1 MQPNRVPL
9 SLFNVFA
16 VSLSLGLS
24 AACSTAEQV
33 GNAGADAPSASSDS
47 GGDAEQGEQPD
58 AAGPDTEAV
67 DGSLGADAED
77 GEPTLAAGCRDPG
90 TAAAT
95 AGCLKPTFPPEYYV
109 DEALAYFDT
118 LDIEADPANIP
129 KYAERVARWE
139 WPPWLLLTGLGRDVM
154 VDTAALLREF
164 DPSTVPTRDCRFFPV
179 QPFARC
185 YVSFN
190 YEGGDCPI
198 YEEFVFNDAGETT
211 FIEAWSSIDGLSPT
225 TAADPWAEDPAFPR
239 LSTRVPG
246 LGTPEAVLDVES
258 EAMAQA
264 AAADP
269 DLADFVVRARDFW
282 GTWLVEYQSADKS
295 FFAKGCGW

>member
-1 MQPNRVPL
+1 VSLNRVPS
-9 SLFNVFA
+9 SLRSSVA
-16 VSLSLGLS
+16 LRLALGLS
-24 AACSTAEQV
+24 AGCSTAESV
-33 GNAGADAPSASSDS
+33 GAVTA
-47 GGDAEQGEQPD
+47 GDATPDSRAEETNQSITDTLETD
-58 AAGPDTEAV
+58 AAADTLSPDTEVA
-67 DGSLGADAED
+67 G
-77 GEPTLAAGCRDPG
+77 PPLAAGCRDPG

-95 AGCLKPTFPPEYYV
+95 AGCLVPTFPPEYYV
-109 DEALAYFDT
+109 AEALAYFDT
-118 LDIEADPANIP
+118 LDIDADPTNIP
-129 KYAERVARWE
+129 KYAEQVARWE

-164 DPSTVPTRDCRFFPV
+164 DPSTVPVRDCRFFPV

-225 TAADPWAEDPAFPR
+225 SEADPWAEDPGFPR

-246 LGTPEAVLDVES
+246 LGTPDAVLDVES
-258 EAMAQA
+258 EAMAKA
-264 AAADP
+264 AATDA
-269 DLADFVVRARDFW
+269 DLADFVERARDFW
-282 GTWLVEYQSADKS
+282 GTWLAEYQGADKS